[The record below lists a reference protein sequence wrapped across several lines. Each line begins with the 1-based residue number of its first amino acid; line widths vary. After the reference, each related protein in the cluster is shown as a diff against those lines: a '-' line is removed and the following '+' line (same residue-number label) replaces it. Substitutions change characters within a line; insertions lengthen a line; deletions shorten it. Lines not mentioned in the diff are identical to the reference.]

1 MVDAVAVHKKSS
13 SHQAASVCLEPAYAS
28 PCDQLDA
35 ATDVLWPVST
45 VHRCFG
51 TFNTPP
57 HAGGALGACAE
68 GPVTA
73 SGNGVWPW
81 PPVPAKPVV
90 SLRYAPAHG
99 GQWARRQWRSFFRR
113 ESRSARPTK
122 KNKIEVH
129 PLIIRL
135 SNPAW
140 GGAGVPH
147 SLPRAPT
154 KNPG

>member
-45 VHRCFG
+45 VHGCFG

-73 SGNGVWPW
+73 SRNGVWPW
-81 PPVPAKPVV
+81 PPVPAKLVV

-99 GQWARRQWRSFFRR
+99 GPVGPAAGAVLFQAETQDRLPDQKHQSRVRPAHNTAANPRR
-113 ESRSARPTK
+113 
-122 KNKIEVH
+122 
-129 PLIIRL
+129 
-135 SNPAW
+135 
-140 GGAGVPH
+140 
-147 SLPRAPT
+147 
-154 KNPG
+154 